1 MNVSDLLTMIG
12 GWGAP
17 DWDITSDETTN
28 VSDPLALIGAFGP
41 CP

>member
-1 MNVSDLLTMIG
+1 MIG

-41 CP
+41 